1 MRRLVA
7 FVVAAGLL
15 AGCGYEGASSLPL
28 PGAIGGSD
36 TYKVTVVLDDAT
48 NLVPKET
55 CRANDTVVGS
65 VESVELTKDL
75 KAKVVCRIKDTVD
88 LPANAVAR
96 LSETSLLGERF
107 IALDPPAGVAPEGVL
122 KPGSMMPAATTR
134 TDPNVEMVF
143 GALSQV
149 LNGGGL
155 GALETITRE
164 LETALSG
171 SDLGGTLRSVDGL
184 VSAFNDHRDEI
195 AASLVSLD
203 RLAGTL
209 AKQRGALADALDSV
223 PGGLA
228 VLERQRTRLVGTLQK
243 LSSLSRT
250 AVPLIETTR
259 ADTVADLQHLA
270 PVLHQLNK
278 AGDELALTLSR
289 VATFPFPST
298 VLSTIKGDFAGMYAT
313 FDLDI
318 DLLNRIL
325 GINKYPA
332 SEPTEKTTAPKPK
345 PSTPAPSLQD
355 VIEPVT
361 GSLADLLTGLLGGG
375 R

>member
-1 MRRLVA
+1 MKRFAAL
-7 FVVAAGLL
+7 AAGVALL
-15 AGCGYEGASSLPL
+15 AGCGYDGASSLPL
-28 PGAIGGSD
+28 PGAIGGGD
-36 TYKVTVVLDDAT
+36 TYRVVVILDDAT
-48 NLVPKET
+48 NLVAKET
-55 CRANDTVVGS
+55 CRTNDTVVGS

-75 KAKVVCRIKDTVD
+75 RARVVCRIKNSVE

-96 LSETSLLGERF
+96 LGETSLLGERYV
-107 IALDPPAGVAPEGVL
+107 ALDPPAGVEAAGVL
-122 KPGSMMPAATTR
+122 SPGTTLPAATTR

-164 LETALSG
+164 LESALSG
-171 SDLGGTLRSVDGL
+171 SDLGATLEEVDGL
-184 VSAFNDHRDEI
+184 VSAFNGHRDEI

-209 AKQRGALADALDSV
+209 AKQRGVLEDALDSV

-228 VLERQRTRLVGTLQK
+228 VLERQRTRLVGTLQR
-243 LSSLSRT
+243 LSALSRT
-250 AVPLIETTR
+250 AVPLLSATR
-259 ADTVADLQHLA
+259 ANTVADLKHLA
-270 PVLHQLNK
+270 PVLNQLNK
-278 AGDELALTLSR
+278 AGDELALTLGR
-289 VATFPFPST
+289 VVTFPFPST
-298 VLSTIKGDFAGMYAT
+298 VLSTVKGDFAGMYAT

-325 GINKYPA
+325 GLTKFPA
-332 SEPTEKTTAPKPK
+332 SEPAEKPTTVRPTKPVD
-345 PSTPAPSLQD
+345 PVQQAL
-355 VIEPVT
+355 EPVT
-361 GSLADLLTGLLGGG
+361 GAIADLLNGLLGGG

>member
-1 MRRLVA
+1 MKRVVA
-7 FVVAAGLL
+7 LAVAAGLVT
-15 AGCGYEGASSLPL
+15 GCGYDGASSLPL
-28 PGAIGGSD
+28 PGAIGGDD
-36 TYKVTVVLDDAT
+36 TYAVTVILDDAT
-48 NLVPKET
+48 NLVAKET

-65 VESVELTKDL
+65 VESVELTDDL
-75 KAKVVCRIKDTVD
+75 QAKVVCRIKDSVD
-88 LPANAVAR
+88 LPGNAVAR

-107 IALDPPAGVAPEGVL
+107 IALDPPAGVEPQGVL
-122 KPGSMMPAATTR
+122 KPGSTMPAATTR

-171 SDLGGTLRSVDGL
+171 ADLGGTLRSVDGL
-184 VSAFNDHRDEI
+184 VGAFNDHRDQI

-243 LSSLSRT
+243 LSDLSRT
-250 AVPLIETTR
+250 AVPLIEATR
-259 ADTVADLQHLA
+259 ANTAADLRHLA
-270 PVLHQLNK
+270 PVLRQVSK

-289 VATFPFPST
+289 VTTFPFPST

-318 DLLNRIL
+318 DLLNRVL
-325 GINKYPA
+325 GLEKYPV
-332 SEPTEKTTAPKPK
+332 SEPAEKKAAATPT
-345 PSTPAPSLQD
+345 TPANPLAD
-355 VIEPVT
+355 VLEPVT
-361 GSLADLLTGLLGGG
+361 GSLTELLNGLLGGG